1 MIRRLTLVAAMSALN
16 WTAPASAQGPDND
29 VRCLT
34 TSKFF
39 ASTEKD
45 PQKKQLA
52 VASAFFFLGRIDAR
66 LSPAQ
71 IKAQLV
77 APGALIKQSEAGALM
92 NDCAK
97 RVQLSQRSLM
107 MIGQTITSRPG
118 KK

>member
-1 MIRRLTLVAAMSALN
+1 MIRRLTLVAATSALI
-16 WTAPASAQGPDND
+16 WIAPVSAQGPDND

-39 ASTEKD
+39 AATEKD

-77 APGALIKQSEAGALM
+77 APGALIKQSEAGSIM
-92 NDCAK
+92 NACAK
-97 RVQLSQRSLM
+97 KVQVTQRSLQA
-107 MIGQTITSRPG
+107 IGAPQS